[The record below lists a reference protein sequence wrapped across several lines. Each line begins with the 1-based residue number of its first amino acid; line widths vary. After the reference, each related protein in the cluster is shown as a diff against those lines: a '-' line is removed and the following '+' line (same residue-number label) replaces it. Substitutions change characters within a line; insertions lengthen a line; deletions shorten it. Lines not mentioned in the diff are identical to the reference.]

1 LKAQEELLKDYWEM
15 LLQQQYSLSKK
26 SNKGISKKE
35 GRQMSLEKID
45 QYIKEL
51 EAIKNYDICRQ
62 TLSDYKSYTSSL
74 LRNNSTYLQR
84 NKALSIQNKKLGKE
98 LQNKNDQ
105 ILILQQE
112 LSRRRNRKTTRMKTN
127 MTTTNTILP
136 SINLQDL
143 INKSRSH

>member
-1 LKAQEELLKDYWEM
+1 
-15 LLQQQYSLSKK
+15 
-26 SNKGISKKE
+26 
-35 GRQMSLEKID
+35 MSLEKID

-84 NKALSIQNKKLGKE
+84 NKDLSIQNKKLSKE
-98 LQNKNDQ
+98 LQNKNEQ
-105 ILILQQE
+105 ILILQQA
-112 LSRRRNRKTTRMKTN
+112 LSRRRTNRKTTKMKTN
-127 MTTTNTILP
+127 TTSTNTILP

-143 INKSRSH
+143 INQDLIKGTF

>member
-1 LKAQEELLKDYWEM
+1 LKAQEELLKDFWEM
-15 LLQQQYSLSKK
+15 LLQQYSLNKKSKK
-26 SNKGISKKE
+26 GITKKE

-74 LRNNSTYLQR
+74 LRNNSIYLQR
-84 NKALSIQNKKLGKE
+84 NKDLSIQNKKLSKE

-105 ILILQQE
+105 ILVLQQA
-112 LSRRRNRKTTRMKTN
+112 LSRRRNTKTTRMKTN
-127 MTTTNTILP
+127 TTTTTILP
-136 SINLQDL
+136 SLNLQDL
-143 INKSRSH
+143 IKGTS